1 MMNANV
7 NAIAMNG
14 FFAAFQARF
23 TGFFFD
29 AINPSPSGN

>member
-7 NAIAMNG
+7 NVIAMNG

-23 TGFFFD
+23 MGFFCD